1 MEKQTNNFKT
11 ITYVLVAVAVVLAGV
26 LAYIWIQKS
35 ALVNELN
42 EEKAE
47 LTQQMLSLQSDYAE
61 LSSDYDTINSQLD
74 SSREEVN
81 QLIERLKNTEA
92 TNRRKIRQYEKELG
106 TLRSIMKN
114 YIVQIDSLNT
124 LNKKLTADAAAARR
138 DAAESKKRSEELSR
152 TVDKL
157 SEQVATGSVLK
168 ARGLAIAAYN
178 SSGKVTDRRTRVSQF
193 QVRLSL
199 VENDLAPKGPV
210 RVYIRVKDPEGVLI
224 AGNDQRTFEFE
235 GETLVSS
242 ASREIDY
249 QGTETEVVIFV
260 NGVSDCVKGIYSV
273 EAYTENNALGTAE
286 TMLR

>member
-81 QLIERLKNTEA
+81 QLIERLKKTEA

-152 TVDKL
+152 TVDQL
-157 SEQVATGSVLK
+157 S
-168 ARGLAIAAYN
+168 
-178 SSGKVTDRRTRVSQF
+178 
-193 QVRLSL
+193 
-199 VENDLAPKGPV
+199 
-210 RVYIRVKDPEGVLI
+210 
-224 AGNDQRTFEFE
+224 
-235 GETLVSS
+235 
-242 ASREIDY
+242 
-249 QGTETEVVIFV
+249 
-260 NGVSDCVKGIYSV
+260 
-273 EAYTENNALGTAE
+273 
-286 TMLR
+286 

>member
-1 MEKQTNNFKT
+1 MYAL
-11 ITYVLVAVAVVLAGV
+11 IAVAVVLAGV

-47 LTQQMLSLQSDYAE
+47 LTEQMLTLQSDYAT

-81 QLIERLKNTEA
+81 QLIERIKKTDA

-124 LNKKLTADAAAARR
+124 LNKQLTADAAAARR
-138 DAAESKKRSEELSR
+138 DAAESRKRSEELSR
-152 TVDKL
+152 KVETL
-157 SEQVATGSVLK
+157 SGQVATGSVLK
-168 ARGLAIAAYN
+168 ARGLTLTAYN
-178 SSGKVTDRRTRVSQF
+178 ASGKATDRRSRVTQF
-193 QVRLSL
+193 QTRLSL

-210 RVYIRVKDPEGVLI
+210 RIYIRVTDPDGVLI
-224 AGNDQRTFEFE
+224 AGTEQRVFEVG
-235 GETLVSS
+235 GESLASS

-249 QGTETEVVIFV
+249 QGGETDIVIYV
-260 NGVSDCVKGIYSV
+260 NDVKDCVKGVYKV
-273 EAYTENNALGTAE
+273 EAYTEQSSLGTAE
-286 TMLR
+286 LLLR